1 MEWMQVPL
9 MYTVYALIS
18 FRRFKT
24 LQNGQ
29 QAEESQK
36 DSWYALPE
44 GYSLNTFDE
53 IAATRQRSQRTKS
66 FDEGETIPEEV
77 QKEDAQILK
86 QMGL

>member
-1 MEWMQVPL
+1 

-18 FRRFKT
+18 FRKFKT

-29 QAEESQK
+29 QAEESQR

-44 GYSLNTFDE
+44 GYTQNTFDE
-53 IAATRQRSQRTKS
+53 IAASRQRSQRLSS
-66 FDEGETIPEEV
+66 FDEGETLPVPGDV